1 MENRE
6 VNMEIKGNI
15 NGIEFG
21 SVDRALE
28 ILSELCGIK
37 QAPETEKGSEDIEKY
52 IIPEVCL
59 DSLTGD
65 VMKDSHK
72 IDEMVEKLAVRLEW
86 LIDSIENG
94 TLRDRDVLEN
104 ICARCTDKIIQYNTE
119 LASLQADHSLTQSK
133 IDTLEQMGG
142 YLSAISD
149 ILYDYLQL

>member
-1 MENRE
+1 
-6 VNMEIKGNI
+6 MEIKGNI

-21 SVDRALE
+21 SIDQALE

-37 QAPETEKGSEDIEKY
+37 KTPETEKSSEDIEKY

-72 IDEMVEKLAVRLEW
+72 IDDMIDKLAVRLEW

-104 ICARCTDKIIQYNTE
+104 ICARCTDKIFQCNAEI
-119 LASLQADHSLTQSK
+119 ASLQADRSLTQSK

>member
-1 MENRE
+1 
-6 VNMEIKGNI
+6 MEIKGNI

-21 SVDRALE
+21 SIDRALE

-37 QAPETEKGSEDIEKY
+37 QTPETEKSSEDIEKY
-52 IIPEVCL
+52 IIPELCL

-65 VMKDSHK
+65 VMVDSHK
-72 IDEMVEKLAVRLEW
+72 IDEMVEKLATRLEW

-94 TLRDRDVLEN
+94 TLRDREVLEN
-104 ICARCTDKIIQYNTE
+104 ICARCTDKIIQHNTE
-119 LASLQADHSLTQSK
+119 LTSLQADRSLTQSK
-133 IDTLEQMGG
+133 IDAIEQMGG

>member
-1 MENRE
+1 
-6 VNMEIKGNI
+6 MEIKGNI

-37 QAPETEKGSEDIEKY
+37 KTPETEKSSEDIEKY

-72 IDEMVEKLAVRLEW
+72 IDDMIDKLAVRLEW

-94 TLRDRDVLEN
+94 TLRDREVLEN

-119 LASLQADHSLTQSK
+119 LASLQADRSLTQSK

-149 ILYDYLQL
+149 ILYDYLQLLARYDNT

>member
-1 MENRE
+1 
-6 VNMEIKGNI
+6 MEIKGNI

-37 QAPETEKGSEDIEKY
+37 QTPETKKSSEDIEKY

-72 IDEMVEKLAVRLEW
+72 IDDMVDKLAVRLEW

-104 ICARCTDKIIQYNTE
+104 ICARCTDKIFQCNAEI
-119 LASLQADHSLTQSK
+119 ASLQADRSLTQSK

>member
-1 MENRE
+1 
-6 VNMEIKGNI
+6 MEIKGNI

-37 QAPETEKGSEDIEKY
+37 QTPETKKSSEDIEKY

-72 IDEMVEKLAVRLEW
+72 IDDMVDKLAVRLEW

-104 ICARCTDKIIQYNTE
+104 ICARCTDKIFQCNAEI
-119 LASLQADHSLTQSK
+119 ASLQVDRSLTQSK

>member
-1 MENRE
+1 
-6 VNMEIKGNI
+6 MEIKGNI

-21 SVDRALE
+21 NIDQALE
-28 ILSELCGIK
+28 ILGELCGIK

-72 IDEMVEKLAVRLEW
+72 IDDMVDKLAVRLEW

-94 TLRDRDVLEN
+94 TLRDRDVLES
-104 ICARCTDKIIQYNTE
+104 ICARCTDKIFQCNAEI
-119 LASLQADHSLTQSK
+119 ASLQADRSLTQSK

>member
-1 MENRE
+1 
-6 VNMEIKGNI
+6 MEIKGNI

-37 QAPETEKGSEDIEKY
+37 QTPETKKSSEDIEKY

-72 IDEMVEKLAVRLEW
+72 IDDMIDKLAVRLEW

-104 ICARCTDKIIQYNTE
+104 ICARCTDKIFQCNAEI
-119 LASLQADHSLTQSK
+119 ASLQADRSLTQSK

>member
-1 MENRE
+1 
-6 VNMEIKGNI
+6 MEIKGNI

-21 SVDRALE
+21 SIDQALE
-28 ILSELCGIK
+28 ILGELCGIK
-37 QAPETEKGSEDIEKY
+37 QTPETKKSSEDIEKY

-72 IDEMVEKLAVRLEW
+72 IDDMIDKLAVRLEW

-104 ICARCTDKIIQYNTE
+104 ICARCTDKIFQCNAEI
-119 LASLQADHSLTQSK
+119 ASLQADRSLTQSK

>member
-1 MENRE
+1 
-6 VNMEIKGNI
+6 MEIKGNI

-21 SVDRALE
+21 SIDQALE
-28 ILSELCGIK
+28 ILGELCGIK
-37 QAPETEKGSEDIEKY
+37 QTPETEKSSEDIEKY

-59 DSLTGD
+59 DNLSGD

-72 IDEMVEKLAVRLEW
+72 IDSMVDKLAVRLEW

-104 ICARCTDKIIQYNTE
+104 ICARCTDKIIQCNTE
-119 LASLQADHSLTQSK
+119 LASLQADRSLTQSK

>member
-1 MENRE
+1 
-6 VNMEIKGNI
+6 MEIKGNI

-21 SVDRALE
+21 NIDQALE
-28 ILSELCGIK
+28 ILGELCGIK
-37 QAPETEKGSEDIEKY
+37 QAPETKKNGKDIEEY
-52 IIPEVCL
+52 IIPELCL

-65 VMKDSHK
+65 VMVDSHK
-72 IDEMVEKLAVRLEW
+72 IDEMVGKLATRLEW
-86 LIDSIENG
+86 LINSIENG

-104 ICARCTDKIIQYNTE
+104 ICARCTDKILQCNEE
-119 LASLQADHSLTQSK
+119 LTSLQANRSLTQSK

>member
-1 MENRE
+1 
-6 VNMEIKGNI
+6 MEIKGNI

-21 SVDRALE
+21 SIDQALE
-28 ILSELCGIK
+28 ILGELCGIK
-37 QAPETEKGSEDIEKY
+37 QTPETEKGSEDIEKY

-72 IDEMVEKLAVRLEW
+72 IDDMIDKLAVRLEW

-104 ICARCTDKIIQYNTE
+104 ICARCTDKIFQCNAEI
-119 LASLQADHSLTQSK
+119 ASLQADRSLTQSK

>member
-1 MENRE
+1 
-6 VNMEIKGNI
+6 MEIKGNI

-37 QAPETEKGSEDIEKY
+37 QTSETEKNSEDIEKY

-65 VMKDSHK
+65 VMIDSHK

-94 TLRDRDVLEN
+94 TLRDREVLEN
-104 ICARCTDKIIQYNTE
+104 ICARCTDKIIQCNTE
-119 LASLQADHSLTQSK
+119 LASLQADRSLTQSK

>member
-1 MENRE
+1 
-6 VNMEIKGNI
+6 MEIKGNI

-21 SVDRALE
+21 SIDQALE
-28 ILSELCGIK
+28 ILGELCGIK
-37 QAPETEKGSEDIEKY
+37 QAPETKKNGKDIEEY
-52 IIPEVCL
+52 IIPELCL

-65 VMKDSHK
+65 VMVDSHK
-72 IDEMVEKLAVRLEW
+72 IDEMVGKLATRLEW
-86 LIDSIENG
+86 LINSIENG

-104 ICARCTDKIIQYNTE
+104 ICARCTDKIIQCNEE
-119 LASLQADHSLTQSK
+119 LTSLQANRSLTQSK